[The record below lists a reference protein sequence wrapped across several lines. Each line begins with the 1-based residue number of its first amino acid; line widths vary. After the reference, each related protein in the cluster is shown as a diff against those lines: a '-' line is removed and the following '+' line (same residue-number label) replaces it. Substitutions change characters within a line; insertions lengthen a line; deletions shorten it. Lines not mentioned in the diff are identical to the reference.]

1 MRKARQGF
9 YKIRVCNTVSG
20 ADGNRR
26 DLEKKKYGMKRKGS
40 RRVFDNRRHLEK
52 NRRGIRMTEAQRRD
66 KDEKSLRKKKKVDS
80 RKSSVL
86 HVFDFSVFVLEVRTN
101 LHESSFLSW
110 LSLNFWPLF

>member
-1 MRKARQGF
+1 MEIGVIWRK
-9 YKIRVCNTVSG
+9 KI
-20 ADGNRR
+20 
-26 DLEKKKYGMKRKGS
+26 GMKRKGS

-86 HVFDFSVFVLEVRTN
+86 HVFNFSVFVLEVRTN